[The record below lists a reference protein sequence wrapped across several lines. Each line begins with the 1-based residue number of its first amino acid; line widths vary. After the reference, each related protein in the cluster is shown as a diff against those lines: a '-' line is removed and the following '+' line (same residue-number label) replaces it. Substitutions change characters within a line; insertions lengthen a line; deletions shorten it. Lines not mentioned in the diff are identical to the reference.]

1 MNRRLGKRERQD
13 LVRRVHK
20 GDVTYA
26 RKLTRSRT
34 VIVLEYR
41 GNETAFLYSNASK
54 RIIRF
59 LAPDVA
65 QAAGW

>member
-1 MNRRLGKRERQD
+1 MNRRFGKQERQD
-13 LVRRVHK
+13 LIGRMRK

-26 RKLTRSRT
+26 RKLTCSRT

-41 GNETAFLYSNASK
+41 GDEMAFLYSNASK

-65 QAAGW
+65 QAAG

>member
-1 MNRRLGKRERQD
+1 MNRRFGKLERQD
-13 LVRRVHK
+13 LLRRVRK
-20 GDVTYA
+20 GDVKYA

-34 VIVLEYR
+34 VIVLDYR
-41 GNETAFLYSNASK
+41 GDEMAFLYSNQSK

-65 QAAGW
+65 LAAGW